1 LSCQRVKELCY
12 ISSTAAL
19 GDLASM
25 KPLLRKKLSGIQKN
39 HSDYAISKYGAEM
52 EIWRGQQEGLDV
64 IIVNPGIIV
73 ALDSKNREAAKRV
86 ANGLRYY
93 PGKSISSRLAMW

>member
-1 LSCQRVKELCY
+1 
-12 ISSTAAL
+12 
-19 GDLASM
+19 M

-64 IIVNPGIIV
+64 IIVNPGIMWSRFQEQGSGQLLRRLLTDYGITLGKGAFV
-73 ALDSKNREAAKRV
+73 AVSDVVRMSVELMKV
-86 ANGLRYY
+86 APETDAL
-93 PGKSISSRLAMW
+93 S

>member
-1 LSCQRVKELCY
+1 VESR
-12 ISSTAAL
+12 
-19 GDLASM
+19 
-25 KPLLRKKLSGIQKN
+25 KP

-64 IIVNPGIIV
+64 IIVNPGIIIGP
-73 ALDSKNREAAKRV
+73 DSKNRKRPTFKEV

-93 PGKSISSRLAMW
+93 TLGKGAFVRLAMW